1 MTEERDEDKP
11 ETPGERYRREY
22 LELKEKHE
30 ERRRRHIRMR
40 KLFLQNN
47 LK

>member
-1 MTEERDEDKP
+1 MTEERDVDKP

-22 LELKEKHE
+22 LELKKKHE
-30 ERRRRHIRMR
+30 DKMR
-40 KLFLQNN
+40 KLLLLNN